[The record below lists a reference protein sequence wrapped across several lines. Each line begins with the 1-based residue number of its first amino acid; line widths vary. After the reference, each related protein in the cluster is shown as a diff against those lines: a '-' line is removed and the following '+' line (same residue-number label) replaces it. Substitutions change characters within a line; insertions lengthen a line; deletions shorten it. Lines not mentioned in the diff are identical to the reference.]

1 MGSLSL
7 ACAFSQSGTP
17 RGMSDSLKRSSEICS
32 PTSPWGCSSAL
43 SGGQLG
49 KSLCYKLGEADEA
62 ELQRLVAAEQQKAQ
76 FTAQVHHFMELCWDK
91 CVEKPGNR
99 LDSRTENCLSS
110 CVDRFIDT
118 TLAITSRFAQIVQ
131 KGGQ

>member
-1 MGSLSL
+1 MNRKSRGWVNRKSRGGVHPSRMRKHGCRKVRSLRRTM
-7 ACAFSQSGTP
+7 A
-17 RGMSDSLKRSSEICS
+17 D
-32 PTSPWGCSSAL
+32 
-43 SGGQLG
+43 
-49 KSLCYKLGEADEA
+49 LGEADEA